1 MQTAFLI
8 AYKCTKTPLW
18 LKEGDVVSTSVLVW
32 HTTVL
37 MESWQSQNSH
47 TQAVKTTSTSEQ
59 RFNQK
64 RKQRPSNF
72 ESQSFYNSV
81 YF

>member
-32 HTTVL
+32 HDSVDGVMTKSKLPHPSRQDYIHIT
-37 MESWQSQNSH
+37 
-47 TQAVKTTSTSEQ
+47 AV
-59 RFNQK
+59 F
-64 RKQRPSNF
+64 
-72 ESQSFYNSV
+72 
-81 YF
+81 

>member
-32 HTTVL
+32 HDSVDGVMTKSKL
-37 MESWQSQNSH
+37 PHPSRQDYFH
-47 TQAVKTTSTSEQ
+47 IRAV
-59 RFNQK
+59 F
-64 RKQRPSNF
+64 
-72 ESQSFYNSV
+72 
-81 YF
+81 